1 MTKGKYGILDT
12 SYLSKRHKQYILKEN
27 KKKDE
32 KKDDLI
38 EITHSELVSLR
49 DAGQLTPGK
58 KYRITDYVAT
68 TVQYNTKS
76 ANRPFDIIVTA
87 LNKNTLL
94 EDAEA
99 ALHKGDEYPFK
110 SCLYLP
116 LDKRDE
122 PQPDISMY
130 KSARYIKNIN
140 VSLAGD
146 LIPFSMFQDDLTEY
160 VLAFTQGEHLAL
172 VVKVDKTTI
181 EGSVMYLD
189 YPMEELETLMTSVIL
204 EKSNFCYCALNK
216 WKIKYTIDNSTNRF
230 HWAQTHRDEQ
240 ENVRAIKAKF
250 NDNDQYKIYKRSSEN
265 DIRRGFDYYE
275 AYQEVNI
282 DNTDSIKLISLDGN
296 IDYTNLVEDSFIYTA
311 GKSLAPVPDIGTD
324 LYIIEDDPEIVAS
337 VVDTMVDLPERE
349 EGKGVIY
356 YLCDENNNS
365 APFDFKGILL
375 RPDLNA
381 VDLDI
386 KPEFYDENAYYFFL
400 SFLNDSTDSITIEDC
415 SIYKNDAVIIAENN
429 TIEYLLYGS
438 DIPTNV
444 VYVRDGYIH
453 NNKFCGFGCSENF
466 ISGSD
471 NIISTSLR
479 ITSETDCNNNTIND
493 SANVFFGG
501 TSCSYNK
508 INDCKLITFGGS
520 CIFNIL
526 DDCEVGTI
534 DTNCDR
540 SIFAKCSNLTVGNNC
555 RKNTIYTCERLTM
568 YDACI
573 SNIVKNGSNIVFKQ
587 GCEDNVCGA
596 HCSTIY
602 LEQYCKG
609 NNFGDNCSFISLG
622 EYNVG
627 NTFGYGVSYFYF
639 GDNNTQKAYCSY
651 NTIETGNTHIKIDV
665 SSATSSS
672 NIYRY
677 VTVKSGVNT
686 GNTYKT
692 ITDLNVKQTVPTIY
706 QPSGTIII
714 NP

>member
-49 DAGQLTPGK
+49 DAGQLTLGK
-58 KYRITDYVAT
+58 KYRIIDYVAT

-87 LNKNTLL
+87 LTENTLS

-116 LDKRDE
+116 LDKKDE

-130 KSARYIKNIN
+130 KEARYIKNIN

-146 LIPFSMFQDDLTEY
+146 LIPFTMFQDDPTEY
-160 VLAFTQGEHLAL
+160 VLVLTQEEHLAL

-181 EGSVMYLD
+181 EGSVMYLN
-189 YPMEELETLMTSVIL
+189 YPMEELETLMTSVIV

-216 WKIKYTIDNSTNRF
+216 WKVKYTIDNSTNRF
-230 HWAQTHRDEQ
+230 SWAQVHRDEQ
-240 ENVRAIKAKF
+240 KDVRAIKAKF
-250 NDNDQYKIYKRSSEN
+250 NDNTQYKIYKRSSEN
-265 DIRRGFDYYE
+265 DIKHGFFQYE

-282 DNTDSIKLISLDGN
+282 TNTDGIKLISLDGN
-296 IDYTNLVEDSFIYTA
+296 IDYTDLVENSFIYTM
-311 GKSLAPVPDIGTD
+311 GKSLTPVPDIGDD
-324 LYIIEDDPEIVAS
+324 LYIIEDDPELVAS

-375 RPDLNA
+375 HPDLNV

-386 KPEFYDENAYYFFL
+386 KPESYDENAYYFFL
-400 SFLNDSTDSITIEDC
+400 SFLNDSTDSIIIEDY
-415 SIYKNDAVIIAENN
+415 SVYKNDIIVGAENN

-438 DIPTNV
+438 DIPTNI
-444 VYVRDGYIH
+444 VYAINGYIH
-453 NNKFCGFGCSENF
+453 NNKFCGYGCSKNF

-471 NIISTSLR
+471 NIISESIR

-493 SANVFFGG
+493 SANLFFGNN
-501 TSCSYNK
+501 CSYNK

-520 CIFNIL
+520 FVFNTL

-540 SIFAKCSNLTVGNNC
+540 NIFTKCSNLTVGLNC
-555 RKNTIYTCERLTM
+555 RKNTIYTCEFLTM

-573 SNIVKNGSNIVFKQ
+573 SNIVKNGRTIIFKQ
-587 GCEDNVCGA
+587 GCENNVCETQCA
-596 HCSTIY
+596 NIL
-602 LEQYCKG
+602 LEQLCKG
-609 NNFGDNCSFISLG
+609 NHFGDNCSFISLG
-622 EYNVG
+622 ENNVG
-627 NTFGYGVSYFYF
+627 NTFGYGVSNFYF
-639 GDNNTQKAYCSY
+639 GDANTQKAYCSY
-651 NTIETGNTHIKIDV
+651 NTVETGNTHIKINV
-665 SSATSSS
+665 SSTTSSS
-672 NIYRY
+672 NVYRY

-686 GNTYKT
+686 DNTYKN
-692 ITDLNVKQTVPTIY
+692 ITDANVKQTVPTIY
-706 QPSGTIII
+706 QPSGTIVI